1 MAGKTVVTGGAG
13 FIGSH
18 LAERLLLDGR
28 RLLLIDNLS
37 TGRRENVA
45 PLLGD
50 RCELLVAD
58 AGQAI
63 HQPGVFDDVD
73 EIYHLA
79 AAVGVKLVVDDPPA
93 MIRNNIDETTS
104 VLEAADA
111 ADARVLIAS
120 SSEVYGKC
128 PILPLREDMELVYGP
143 TTASRWAY
151 GLTKALDE
159 HLALDFHRRRG
170 LGTVIV
176 RLFNTIG
183 PRQVGR
189 YGMVVPR
196 FVEHAAAGEPLPVY
210 GDGEQTR
217 AFCDVRD
224 VVDAMPRLMADPA
237 CLGRVFNLGSDREV
251 TINAL
256 ADLVLDA
263 AGSDAGKRHLDYG
276 EIYGPDFEDPPR
288 RLPDTSRIRDAIGFA
303 PSITLRQ
310 TVEELIAL
318 RRARAKQV
326 DPATAPATEA
336 GP

>member
-1 MAGKTVVTGGAG
+1 MTGKTVVTGGAG

-18 LAERLLLDGR
+18 LAERLKREGR
-28 RLLLIDNLS
+28 RVLLIDNLS
-37 TGRRENVA
+37 TGRRENVE
-45 PLLGD
+45 PMLDD

-58 AGQAI
+58 AGKAI
-63 HQPGVFDDVD
+63 RRPGLLDGVQ

-111 ADARVLIAS
+111 AGARVLITS

-159 HLALDFHRRRG
+159 HLALDFHRRHG
-170 LGTVIV
+170 LSAVIV

-196 FVEHAAAGEPLPVY
+196 FVEHAVAGEPLPVY

-224 VVDAMPRLMADPA
+224 VVDAMPRLMVEPT
-237 CLGRVFNLGSDREV
+237 CHGRVFNLGSDREI

-256 ADLVLDA
+256 ADLVLDVT
-263 AGSDAGKRHLDYG
+263 GSNAGKRYLDYG
-276 EIYGPDFEDPPR
+276 QVYGPDFEDPPH
-288 RLPDTSRIRDAIGFA
+288 RLPDTSRIRDTIGFE
-303 PSITLRQ
+303 PSIPLRQ
-310 TVEELIAL
+310 TIEELIAGSNEN
-318 RRARAKQV
+318 
-326 DPATAPATEA
+326 TASGTVSASAA
-336 GP
+336 GDRP